1 MKYSLALIHIYEM
14 LKLYNY
20 MITSK
25 ITGMLTENK
34 FEGCE
39 YILVVKIS
47 HEGIVFIVPFNNFQ
61 G

>member
-1 MKYSLALIHIYEM
+1 M

-20 MITSK
+20 VIKSK

-34 FEGCE
+34 FERCE

-47 HEGIVFIVPFNNFQ
+47 HKGVDSTVPFNNFQ
-61 G
+61 VRSKYIISYMV